1 MQFIRHNGVQTL
13 KPHPHRLTRRALAAR
28 LILLLGI
35 LSSCS
40 QSTRAQN
47 FSVTGGNNID
57 YFINGQSD
65 PGFTLQRGVTYVF
78 QLSNLAFHPF
88 WIKTNSGFGSAG
100 AFNNGVV
107 NNGANAGTVTFTVPA
122 NAPDTLFYQ
131 CGNHGSMLGVL
142 SITTP
147 ATPPTVRIVH
157 IAVGPTILVTSTGTN
172 GWSAI
177 PEFKCDAA
185 ATNWTPVASY
195 TNLFNNGTNLTGF
208 DRLDPICGSPAVFI
222 RIRNQPN

>member
-1 MQFIRHNGVQTL
+1 MLLICVL
-13 KPHPHRLTRRALAAR
+13 LAGGPIA
-28 LILLLGI
+28 
-35 LSSCS
+35 
-40 QSTRAQN
+40 RAQN
-47 FSVTGGNNID
+47 FADTGGNNID
-57 YFINGQSD
+57 YVINGQND

-78 QLSNLAFHPF
+78 QLSNVPFHPF

-100 AFNNGVV
+100 AFNSGVV
-107 NNGANAGTVTFTVPA
+107 NNGATAGTVTFTVPA
-122 NAPDTLFYQ
+122 NAPDTLIYQ
-131 CGNHGSMLGVL
+131 CGNHGSMLGIL

-147 ATPPTVRIVH
+147 VTPPTVRIVH

-177 PEFKCDAA
+177 PEFKCDVAT
-185 ATNWTPVASY
+185 TNWTPVASF
-195 TNLFNNGTNLTGF
+195 TNLFSNGTNLTGF